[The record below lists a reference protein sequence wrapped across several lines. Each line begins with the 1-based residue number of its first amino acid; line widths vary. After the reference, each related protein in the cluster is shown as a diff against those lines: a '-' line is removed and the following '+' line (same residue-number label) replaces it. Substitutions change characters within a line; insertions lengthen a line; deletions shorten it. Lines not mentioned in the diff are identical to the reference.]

1 MKKSNLNE
9 HAPERQIPMDEPL
22 RRQRLHPCGNL
33 GHDGDLVP
41 HGDVVLDILDDLL
54 ERNAETAALVQRIG
68 SGVYNDRGATDSR
81 CPRTPSEQT
90 Q

>member
-1 MKKSNLNE
+1 
-9 HAPERQIPMDEPL
+9 MDEPL

-41 HGDVVLDILDDLL
+41 HGDVVLDILGNL
-54 ERNAETAALVQRIG
+54 ESAALVQRIG
-68 SGVYNDRGATDSR
+68 SGVYNGRGATDLR

-90 Q
+90 R

>member
-1 MKKSNLNE
+1 MKEKNP
-9 HAPERQIPMDEPL
+9 PERQIPMDEPL

-68 SGVYNDRGATDSR
+68 SGVCNDRGATDLR